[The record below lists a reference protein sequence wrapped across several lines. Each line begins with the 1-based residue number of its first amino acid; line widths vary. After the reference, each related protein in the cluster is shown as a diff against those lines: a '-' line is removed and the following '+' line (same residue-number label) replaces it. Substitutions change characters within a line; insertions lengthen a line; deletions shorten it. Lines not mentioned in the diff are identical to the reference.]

1 MLRGGILMVN
11 GVGFDELGGRVAAA
25 RPAVRLAS
33 TTTVPSSRTALVSV
47 SIPALNP
54 RTSLVTDV

>member
-1 MLRGGILMVN
+1 MVN
-11 GVGFDELGGRVAAA
+11 GVGFDELGGRAA